1 MTVPLNIGKIL
12 EVIGYQE
19 DPALVVSFSIG
30 VGYLEL
36 RRFDGTVRCFKILQ
50 RPDGSGTFTGE
61 DITWAVE
68 WAIKMGWRGGPATS
82 GDTWTA
88 S

>member
-19 DPALVVSFSIG
+19 DPALVVSFS
-30 VGYLEL
+30 VSLREGYLEL
-36 RRFDGTVRCFKILQ
+36 RRLDGTVRYFKILKQ
-50 RPDGSGTFTGE
+50 PDGSGTFTGE
-61 DITWAVE
+61 EITWAVE
-68 WAIKMGWRGGPATS
+68 WAILMGCLPGSGGN
-82 GDTWTA
+82 A